1 MLVDFTA
8 DWCLTCQ
15 VNKKLAI
22 EIPSVRAKLKELNA
36 VALTGDY
43 TRFPDAISTEL
54 SRYNHAGV
62 PLVLVYP
69 KNADAPAIVLP
80 QILTPGIVLNA
91 LNRAAK

>member
-1 MLVDFTA
+1 
-8 DWCLTCQ
+8 

-22 EIPSVRAKLKELNA
+22 ETSSIRAKLKEMNA

-43 TRFPDAISTEL
+43 TRFPDTITAEL
-54 SRYNHAGV
+54 NRYNHAGV

-69 KNADAPAIVLP
+69 KTPDAPAIVLP

-91 LNRAAK
+91 LNRAAQ